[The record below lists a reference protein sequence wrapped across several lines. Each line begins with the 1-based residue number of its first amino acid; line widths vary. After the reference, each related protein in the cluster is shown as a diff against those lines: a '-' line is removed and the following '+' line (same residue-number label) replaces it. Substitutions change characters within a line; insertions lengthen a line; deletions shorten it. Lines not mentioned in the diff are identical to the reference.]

1 MNRPA
6 TIRPAAMLA
15 LLALPAIAACGPIVQ
30 IGGNAKPPHALLTLT
45 ATAAPRA
52 YAGPA
57 PLAATIAVT
66 VPTTPAALQ
75 TLRLPVTS
83 SATEVTYLVG
93 AEWAEQPA
101 RQFQRVLADTLAAAG
116 VPVVDLRQG
125 AVAPA
130 RTLSGNLRDFGL
142 DVSDPAAPVVR
153 VRYDA
158 QLAAPRGTPGTTVSL
173 RRFDASEP
181 ASDQSPAAVAAALN
195 RAANRVAADVAAW
208 VAS

>member
-1 MNRPA
+1 
-6 TIRPAAMLA
+6 
-15 LLALPAIAACGPIVQ
+15 
-30 IGGNAKPPHALLTLT
+30 
-45 ATAAPRA
+45 
-52 YAGPA
+52 
-57 PLAATIAVT
+57 
-66 VPTTPAALQ
+66 LQ
-75 TLRLPVTS
+75 TTRVPVVS

-93 AEWAEQPA
+93 ADWAEQPA

-116 VPVVDLRQG
+116 QPVVDLRQG

-130 RTLSGNLRDFGL
+130 RTLSGTLRDFGL
-142 DVSDPAAPVVR
+142 DVRDPAAPVVR

-158 QLAAPRGTPGTTVSL
+158 QLASPRGAPGTTVSL

-181 ASDQSPAAVAAALN
+181 ADDKSPVAVAAALN